1 MSKKT
6 VDIKLVTLPTPAA
19 KDDWVNKRVTAEAPQ
34 LPTAEEGPRT
44 KRLTADIPF
53 DLHHKVRVHCLANE
67 ISISEFVHSVLQRE
81 MALLAAGTPEPREIG
96 NATEAAEQDQA
107 FA

>member
-19 KDDWVNKRVTAEAPQ
+19 KDDWVSKRVTADAPQ
-34 LPTAEEGPRT
+34 PPAAEEGPRT

-53 DLHHKVRVHCLANE
+53 DLHHKVRVHCLSNE
-67 ISISEFVHSVLQRE
+67 ISISEFMGSVLTRE
-81 MALLAAGTPEPREIG
+81 MASLAGTPEPREVG
-96 NATEAAEQDQA
+96 NATQATEQDQA
-107 FA
+107 VA